1 MTVGEQIKKQRE
13 KARMSQND
21 LRDALYLKSVDTIK
35 NWESGR
41 VKPSI
46 DTLTMIHEL
55 LGWEFNFKLKTK

>member
-1 MTVGEQIKKQRE
+1 MDIAKQIKKQRV
-13 KARMSQND
+13 KHGMSQND
-21 LRDALYLKSVDTIK
+21 LRDALGLKSVDTIK

-55 LGWEFNFKLKTK
+55 LGWEFNFKLKK

>member
-13 KARMSQND
+13 KAEMSQND
-21 LRDALYLKSVDTIK
+21 LRDALKLKSVDTIK

-55 LGWEFNFKLKTK
+55 LGWEFNFKLKK

>member
-1 MTVGEQIKKQRE
+1 MTIGEQIKKQRE
-13 KARMSQND
+13 KQGMSQND
-21 LRDALYLKSVDTIK
+21 LRDALNLKSVDTIK

-55 LGWEFNFKLKTK
+55 LGWEFIFKLKK

>member
-1 MTVGEQIKKQRE
+1 MTIGEQIKKQRE
-13 KARMSQND
+13 KHGMSQND
-21 LRDALYLKSVDTIK
+21 LRDALKLKSVDTIK

-55 LGWEFNFKLKTK
+55 LGWEFNFKLKK